1 MVNIGPQ
8 WKGDLSAH
16 FIADVSQPRHEAKAL
31 AARLIRATAYAMKG
45 GAKDVSFRVP
55 ADPLIAS
62 VQSASLLRLAQ
73 ELQPETLH
81 LERWLDDIG
90 AVCEYLQRRYPELP
104 VLEC

>member
-73 ELQPETLH
+73 QLQPETLH
-81 LERWLDDIG
+81 IDPKWEKPDNRPRPRG
-90 AVCEYLQRRYPELP
+90 RGRP
-104 VLEC
+104 

>member
-73 ELQPETLH
+73 ELQPETPAY
-81 LERWLDDIG
+81 R
-90 AVCEYLQRRYPELP
+90 PE
-104 VLEC
+104 VGEARQQATTTRKGEAMT

>member
-16 FIADVSQPRHEAKAL
+16 FIADVSQPRH
-31 AARLIRATAYAMKG
+31 
-45 GAKDVSFRVP
+45 VSFRVP

-81 LERWLDDIG
+81 IDPKWEKPDNRPRPRG
-90 AVCEYLQRRYPELP
+90 RGRP
-104 VLEC
+104 

>member
-1 MVNIGPQ
+1 MVTTAPKG
-8 WKGDLSAH
+8 KGDLSP
-16 FIADVSQPRHEAKAL
+16 FSTGEVTRPRHEAKAL

-81 LERWLDDIG
+81 IDPKWEKPDNRPRPRG
-90 AVCEYLQRRYPELP
+90 RGRP
-104 VLEC
+104 